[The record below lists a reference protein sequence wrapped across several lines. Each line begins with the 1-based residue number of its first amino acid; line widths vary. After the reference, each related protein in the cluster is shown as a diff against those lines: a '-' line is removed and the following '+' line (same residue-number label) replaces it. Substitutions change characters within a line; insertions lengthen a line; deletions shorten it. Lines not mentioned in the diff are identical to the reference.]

1 MGLTMRE
8 RHAIVREL
16 APRFRKATKK
26 QRGQILNE
34 FVELT
39 GYTRCYAAFVLRT
52 CGSKQVRMIGT
63 RRVIFIPG
71 HARAA
76 GHSTTAPQGVRHRI
90 VCGCPEAPLG
100 PL

>member
-26 QRGQILNE
+26 QRGQILTE
-34 FVELT
+34 FVKLT
-39 GYTRCYAAFVLRT
+39 GYTRCYAAYVLRT
-52 CGSKQVRMIGT
+52 CGSKQVRLIGT

-71 HARAA
+71 HARKR
-76 GHSTTAPQGVRHRI
+76 GTPRVRQGQYRTATFTSALRR
-90 VCGCPEAPLG
+90 L
-100 PL
+100 